1 MWPRGFVLLILAGA
15 GLAACSG
22 SLGSSGAMPAAL
34 SSPNFGGNP
43 TPAPSPSAASAVL
56 TYGDNANFQELPEV
70 GGFGGAIAFPTAGP
84 ATPAPANSKAK
95 GSPTPAPAPTAV
107 EIAMGV
113 TLSIHKP
120 EDGPD
125 LNLAGGKGHKHKGRE
140 HPARA
145 LCYIEILPT
154 HDATLTEYPRV
165 AVDIP
170 REIATE
176 YRDGEFGIALWNSGE
191 KDSVYHLH
199 VANLDT
205 TAPPPPSAHVSEH
218 SPVTHESPTGSNTA
232 PPTPASAVTPPPGV
246 FTPTPTPTPT
256 RMPNGQMPTNAPSGG
271 PGHGLAHASAEPTLP
286 PQRILFASTQ
296 IPLHLVA
303 NRPAIFAV
311 YALPQQTD
319 ASPTPLP
326 SPSRKPGAAAVTKT
340 SGSPAPRENGTPA
353 ATTIQTSASPEA
365 TTATTGAP
373 AAAGTPQ
380 PAKSP

>member
-1 MWPRGFVLLILAGA
+1 
-15 GLAACSG
+15 
-22 SLGSSGAMPAAL
+22 MPAAL

-56 TYGDNANFQELPEV
+56 TYGDNANFQELPQV
-70 GGFGGAIAFPTAGP
+70 GGYGGAIAFPTAGP

-107 EIAMGV
+107 EIAVGV

-125 LNLAGGKGHKHKGRE
+125 LNLAGGKGKKHKRE
-140 HPARA
+140 HPARP
-145 LCYIEILPT
+145 LCYIELLPT

-165 AVDIP
+165 AIDIP
-170 REIATE
+170 RDIVTE

-205 TAPPPPSAHVSEH
+205 STTPPPAALHEH
-218 SPVTHESPTGSNTA
+218 EHTPVTGATPTGSNTA
-232 PPTPASAVTPPPGV
+232 PPTAAAAVTPPPGV
-246 FTPTPTPTPT
+246 FTPTPSPTPT
-256 RMPNGQMPTNAPSGG
+256 RMPNGQLPTNAPSGA
-271 PGHGLAHASAEPTLP
+271 PGTHPSASAAPTLP
-286 PQRILFASTQ
+286 PQRVLFASTQ

-303 NRPAIFAV
+303 NRPAIFAI
-311 YALPQQTD
+311 YALPEQTD

-326 SPSRKPGAAAVTKT
+326 SASGKPGAAGTTKIG
-340 SGSPAPRENGTPA
+340 GSPAPVGNGNGTPA
-353 ATTIQTSASPEA
+353 PTTIQTTPAPQAA
-365 TTATTGAP
+365 TTTSAP

-380 PAKSP
+380 PGKSEQP